1 MKYTIKK
8 GVQNEF
14 NLHVDGTQSIC
25 PFVQPIPMQGNM
37 GQVQLHRLPCTS
49 VCPLASYNG
58 IDMWTTYCGGKER
71 SFKVEEELTS
81 DVLHIVK

>member
-8 GVQNEF
+8 GQQNEF
-14 NLHVDGTQSIC
+14 NLYVDGTQSIC

-49 VCPLASYNG
+49 VCPLADYNG
-58 IDMWTTYCGGKER
+58 IDMWTVGCGGEKR
-71 SFKVEEELTS
+71 SFKVEEEITS